1 MICQLFSKGIPLR
14 SSDLAVL
21 IVGIVIVI
29 VAVVT
34 LSLGARP
41 TQTVGTTT
49 TSLETFSSL
58 SYSAPSTTI
67 SNMVIV
73 TISNTTVTVQP
84 PIQLMPYPYTAT
96 ASYTATVKPRSSAS
110 YDGLILLT
118 VSIVVFGA
126 AFVRIHDYRTRI
138 HIYHEIIQYVAQS
151 PRIPSHIMR
160 KCNLETGKFQKYISI
175 LGDRGFVQKVPADG
189 DHYRATDKAID
200 YLRDRKLSEF
210 LSELR

>member
-14 SSDLAVL
+14 SSDLAAL

-29 VAVVT
+29 LAVVI

-67 SNMVIV
+67 SNMVTV

-84 PIQLMPYPYTAT
+84 IVYPEYLPVQ
-96 ASYTATVKPRSSAS
+96 YPFQPPRSSAS
-110 YDGLILLT
+110 YAGLILLT
-118 VSIVVFGA
+118 VSIVVFGQ

-138 HIYHEIIQYVAQS
+138 HIYHEIIQYVAES

-160 KCNLETGKFQKYISI
+160 KCNLETGKFQKYISV

-189 DHYRATDKAID
+189 DHYMVTTKALD

>member
-1 MICQLFSKGIPLR
+1 MICQLFSKPVPLR

-21 IVGIVIVI
+21 VVGIVIVI
-29 VAVVT
+29 VAVVI
-34 LSLGARP
+34 LSEGARL
-41 TQTVGTTT
+41 TQTFGAAT
-49 TSLETFSSL
+49 TSLNTFSSL
-58 SYSAPSTTI
+58 SYSAPSTTT
-67 SNMVIV
+67 SNMTTV

-84 PIQLMPYPYTAT
+84 PIAYPYNPYPYTAT
-96 ASYTATVKPRSSAS
+96 APYA
-110 YDGLILLT
+110 GLILLT